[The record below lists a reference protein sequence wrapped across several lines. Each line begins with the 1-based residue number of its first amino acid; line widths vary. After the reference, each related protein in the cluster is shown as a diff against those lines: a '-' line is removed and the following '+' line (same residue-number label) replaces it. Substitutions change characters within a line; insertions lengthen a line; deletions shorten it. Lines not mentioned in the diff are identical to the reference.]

1 MKKRC
6 IHLTL
11 LCLLTT
17 VQLVATNYG
26 LHFNSHSS
34 PASQRTSL
42 WLNNGNPFAFNKEFT
57 IRFLITLRQEP
68 IFGNIFCIQTND
80 GQTIS
85 AVFSNNGNTN
95 MPALIVNERIYPMEH
110 LNITPEHFET
120 EVLLKI
126 CKKDGY
132 LAFNFLGKEI
142 TAPVK
147 LEQTNSLQIT
157 FGKRPQQQDH
167 IDVAPINL
175 RDVKVDIDGKPVYH
189 WELKQHNDSI
199 CYDLLQGIPA
209 VAHNPHWL
217 MDDHVEWKHIYSF
230 HSNDHIQTAFNPN
243 ENLFY
248 IVNNNKIVTF
258 CATDGKQDTIKVKGG
273 YRAMMYSNHVTYIPQ
288 NQTLLSYS
296 LSKRRI
302 SIFDFNTCHWNL
314 ETQEEDEP
322 FFSNHSYCTNDSIA
336 YFWGGYGFYHYKNTL
351 HRMNLKDYSIEKC
364 NYQPKISPRCASAS
378 ALVGNK
384 LYIFGGFGNNSG
396 KQELPCT
403 YYYDLQV
410 INLETMTSQKIW
422 SVDSVKNN
430 FLMASTMYFN
440 SQDSSF
446 YAASTEYGGMLIKIS
461 LNEPRWKYVSKSI
474 FKHLIFKDFTF
485 EFYQASKFDRMYLV
499 LNKQMNDGAHHV
511 EIYSIEC
518 PLYDDNVTQQSHFL
532 DSVPSNIH
540 TINWCLSVAA
550 IAIFI
555 FFLLRWKYKRG
566 EEKCSEYPNVEMQC
580 DTGTD
585 SYLQTESMKKESYL
599 PPKSSIYI
607 LGKFCVID
615 KEGNDITTLFTPRTK
630 SLLVLLLLYS
640 EKNEKGI
647 VLKKVDEL
655 IWNDKDKEA
664 ARNNRNVYI
673 SKLKILLARV
683 GNITILNDKMH
694 YRIQLGD
701 DIFFDYHEVIS
712 QITTEEVENLT
723 KEKLELLLKGALLPD
738 SDSEWLDDFK
748 SDYSNRALYFL
759 VHMLN
764 IEMAKGNDDLAQ
776 NIAEAIFSHD
786 TLNEEALSAQ
796 CFILNKKGIT
806 GIAKG
811 VYDKFCR
818 EYQKCMNEQY
828 SKTFYDVCNNVK
840 YFSHTQ

>member
-6 IHLTL
+6 IHLIL

-42 WLNNGNPFAFNKEFT
+42 WLNNGKPFVFNEEFT
-57 IRFLITLRQEP
+57 LRFSIALRQEP

-85 AVFSNNGNTN
+85 VVFSNDGNTN
-95 MPALIVNERIYPMEH
+95 MPALIVNECIYPMEH
-110 LNITPEHFET
+110 LNITDELIET
-120 EVLLKI
+120 EVLFKI
-126 CKKDGY
+126 RKKDGY
-132 LAFNFLGKEI
+132 IAFHFLGKEI
-142 TAPVK
+142 TVPVK
-147 LEQTNSLQIT
+147 LEQTNSLQII

-175 RDVKVDIDGKPVYH
+175 RDVKVNIDENIYH
-189 WELKQHNDSI
+189 WQLKQHDDSI

-209 VAHNPHWL
+209 VAHNPHWI
-217 MDDHVEWKHIYSF
+217 MDDHVELKQIYSL
-230 HSNDHIQTAFNPN
+230 HSNEHIQTAFNPD

-248 IVNNNKIVTF
+248 IVHNNKIIVF
-258 CATDGKQDTIKVKGG
+258 CATDGKQDTIKVEGG
-273 YRAMMYSNHVTYIPQ
+273 YRAMMYSNYVTYIPQ
-288 NQTLLSYS
+288 NQTLLSYN
-296 LSKRRI
+296 LSKRRV
-302 SIFDFNTCHWNL
+302 SIFDFNTCHWSL

-322 FFSNHSYCTNDSIA
+322 FFSNHSYSANDSIA
-336 YFWGGYGFYHYKNTL
+336 YFFGGYGFYHYKNTL
-351 HRMNLKDYSIEKC
+351 YRMNLKDYSIEKC
-364 NYQPKISPRCASAS
+364 DYQPEISPRCASAS
-378 ALVGNK
+378 ALVGNN

-396 KQELPCT
+396 KQELPRT

-422 SVDSVKNN
+422 SVDSAENN

-461 LNEPRWKYVSKSI
+461 LNEPRWEYVSKSI
-474 FKHLIFKDFTF
+474 FKHLTFKDFTF
-485 EFYQASKFDRMYLV
+485 DFYQAPQFNRMYLV
-499 LNKQMNDGAHHV
+499 LNKQMNDGTHYV

-518 PLYDDNVTQQSHFL
+518 PLFDDNVTQQSHFS
-532 DSVPSNIH
+532 DSTSSNAHI
-540 TINWCLSVAA
+540 ISWCLFVTA
-550 IAIFI
+550 IVISI
-555 FFLLRWKYKRG
+555 FFLLRWKCKKE
-566 EEKCSEYPNVEMQC
+566 EEKRSENPNVEMLC
-580 DTGTD
+580 DAVTD
-585 SYLQTESMKKESYL
+585 SYSSLQTKNIKEKSYF
-599 PPKSSIYI
+599 PSKSSICI
-607 LGKFCVID
+607 LGKFRVID
-615 KEGNDITTLFTPRTK
+615 KEGNDITTLFTPRAK
-630 SLLVLLLLYS
+630 SLLVLLLLHS

-647 VLKKVDEL
+647 LLKKVDEL

-664 ARNNRNVYI
+664 ARNNRNSYI
-673 SKLKILLARV
+673 SKLRILLARV
-683 GNITILNDKMH
+683 GNITILNDKMY

-723 KEKLELLLKGALLPD
+723 KEKLELLLEGALLPD

-748 SDYSNRALYFL
+748 SDYSNQTLMFLIHALY
-759 VHMLN
+759 V
-764 IEMAKGNDDLAQ
+764 EMTKGNDDLVQ
-776 NIAEAIFSHD
+776 SIAEAIFSHD
-786 TLNEEALSAQ
+786 ALNEEALLAQ
-796 CFILNKKGIT
+796 CFILNKKGMT
-806 GIAKG
+806 GIAKN

-818 EYQKCMNEQY
+818 EYQKCMNEKY
-828 SKTFYDVCNNVK
+828 SKTFYDVCNNP
-840 YFSHTQ
+840 